1 MPTQIDLQ
9 QMFQED
15 PELREAIANVT
26 TTDPNEAISQ
36 LKTNEHKKVTDSIKN
51 ATSNLSNA
59 IPRLPS
65 VPSVPHIPSA
75 GQATTKGLN
84 RLKQLLPNPANFIVI
99 PTFFGSD
106 LVASAV
112 GEAVKK
118 ATDSASKAAQQ
129 AGDAAKQA
137 SEKAE
142 ARIDKATKILTTAEL
157 QSQVSEIRGT
167 VASSGSSGV

>member
-9 QMFQED
+9 QMFQQD

-26 TTDPNEAISQ
+26 TDDPNEAVSQ
-36 LKTNEHKKVTDSIKN
+36 LKNNEHKKVTDAIRNST
-51 ATSNLSNA
+51 ANLSNA
-59 IPRLPS
+59 IPSLPS
-65 VPSVPHIPSA
+65 VPNVPQIPNA

-84 RLKQLLPNPANFIVI
+84 RLKQLLPNPANFIVV

-112 GEAVKK
+112 GAAVKK
-118 ATDSASKAAQQ
+118 ATDSASKAAEQ
-129 AGDAAKQA
+129 AGEAAKKA

-142 ARIDKATKILTTAEL
+142 SRIDKATKILTTAEL

-167 VASSGSSGV
+167 VASSGSSGL